1 MKFQIEILLLSIG
14 LLAAEKLPIPAGKA
28 GLPVKSA
35 TAEQAE
41 QFIPLMEGNAIS
53 AGSKKIQLVN
63 NFQIAITENG
73 RTLAETAY
81 VFTLTDKKTGKTTWH
96 SLGARRPGMYKIK
109 SNGNKRIFEQ
119 KFSIGNYTWD
129 FARQE
134 TELLPN
140 GLVMV
145 TFTWKNP
152 DPEKYLLKQYG
163 LFFNVPYSVGGGK
176 QIVCDGRMHTLP
188 NTPVNYITDVSGNKS
203 HSIQFFPEDP
213 ARTFTISGEAG
224 NLAGISCFALKDTLR
239 FDLKENRKEN
249 RLIFTIDIR
258 KGIRQNKSD
267 SMRGNVDFRA
277 VDNLDMPDNSSRN
290 LIANPSFEQ
299 GLLGYFVFSG
309 GRGNN
314 YSKEK
319 WETPMFAL
327 DKKEHRFG
335 SSSLRITTFFAHDK
349 RDDYRNLRTAIN
361 LSTQHTA
368 VAPGTY
374 TLSFYMKGSHPGEQT
389 FNIWVSPYN
398 YGPHNHWLAVKN
410 GRLTLPVTKE
420 WKRYVTTFRIE
431 STMPLSVR
439 FNAVSS
445 QKRGFVWLDG
455 IQVEKGA
462 KMTDFDVKPVEA
474 RLVTSDPDNFVS
486 ASAPLD
492 AKLEIQSV
500 PNSTG
505 KGVTTIRNFYRETVA
520 KREFS
525 FRTDSN
531 GRAVVPLKLGRIGKG
546 IFLLRTDYTLADGR
560 KCYDQHRLTILDFLE
575 NKHPHRFLFSDNYGG
590 LYENADLYR
599 ILDRYKKVGFGA
611 KAQDFTGDPLIHSTF
626 EKFGI
631 PISEIIITRGYRS
644 KDGIRHFGVSENL
657 SLRHDLQNGSHL
669 LFRDFYQD
677 SGGVI
682 TPAYLE
688 KVRKGCEK
696 LARKYPHIIRWQFSN
711 EMGAGFPNE
720 WWSKEGTPE
729 KRAENF
735 ALILKAF
742 TEGIKA
748 GNPKA
753 EVSADCPWN
762 MNPTGG
768 IQETADLLRACN
780 KLGFKFDRLACHT
793 YRASPESPDLDAD
806 TALYLETVG
815 KLGYTKEP
823 LFWSEMMH
831 WGPYTIPAWNVVS
844 ADWMGA
850 PKSWVNGSISYDM
863 GWVEKIS
870 AAWRARS
877 WLVALKYSD
886 RVKTACAASD
896 MNNFAMDLNLTPF
909 ASQVMPNTL
918 GNLLGDS
925 KFRKDVRF
933 AAYIRTYIFE
943 DGQKRPVAAVW
954 CHLPALDEGRQDAPV
969 AEADFGTSLESVI
982 DLMNNERAF
991 TPGKVKFAVT
1001 SFPLFFRGKPGTL
1014 AQMVKAFENA
1024 AVLSG
1029 EGVSP
1034 LIVTANPASPEKAV
1048 LTVKNLLSTPF
1059 EGTIGATGVKIAGA
1073 ATERIFHS
1081 LPHTLA
1087 ADRITEEK
1095 LPVRIKGKNG
1105 ENIAVD
1111 LTFRAS
1117 LCKRV
1122 PDSATLEQIDWKN
1135 IPAVRL
1141 ANAKGK
1147 PALTSGLYR
1156 TAWNRKGFFLR
1167 VEIRDKHFSHI
1178 EFPKAANRWAND
1190 ALQVYFDTYADA
1202 RSKQSI
1208 GYDEN
1213 DYDYMILPD
1222 GAGKTC
1228 SVYRHRMVD
1237 WQLGLGTSQEKAG
1250 TFATDIPTRFTR
1262 TSDGYVYEI
1271 FFPAKH
1277 ILPIQLKEGYSFG
1290 FGVYVP
1296 NADNPQE
1303 KSYKRVLSA
1312 LTNAKGETDCY
1323 NKPHIW
1329 PALLLWK

>member
-1 MKFQIEILLLSIG
+1 MKFQIGILFLSIG

-81 VFTLTDKKTGKTTWH
+81 VFTLTDKETGKTTWH
-96 SLGARRPGMYKIK
+96 SLGARRPGMYKIE

-140 GLVMV
+140 GLVQV

-176 QIVCDGRMHTLP
+176 RIVCDGKMHTLP
-188 NTPVNYITDVSGNKS
+188 NAPVNYITDVSGNKS

-258 KGIRQNKSD
+258 KGIRQSKSD

-368 VAPGTY
+368 VAPGIY

-398 YGPHNHWLAVKN
+398 YGPYNHWLAVKN

-486 ASAPLD
+486 ASAQLD

-505 KGVTTIRNFYRETVA
+505 KGVTTIRNFYREDVA

-531 GRAVVPLKLGRIGKG
+531 GRAVVPLKLDRIGKG
-546 IFLLRTDYTLADGR
+546 IFLLHTDYTLADGR

-575 NKHPHRFLFSDNYGG
+575 NKHPHRFL
-590 LYENADLYR
+590 L
-599 ILDRYKKVGFGA
+599 
-611 KAQDFTGDPLIHSTF
+611 
-626 EKFGI
+626 
-631 PISEIIITRGYRS
+631 
-644 KDGIRHFGVSENL
+644 
-657 SLRHDLQNGSHL
+657 
-669 LFRDFYQD
+669 
-677 SGGVI
+677 
-682 TPAYLE
+682 
-688 KVRKGCEK
+688 
-696 LARKYPHIIRWQFSN
+696 
-711 EMGAGFPNE
+711 
-720 WWSKEGTPE
+720 
-729 KRAENF
+729 
-735 ALILKAF
+735 
-742 TEGIKA
+742 
-748 GNPKA
+748 
-753 EVSADCPWN
+753 
-762 MNPTGG
+762 
-768 IQETADLLRACN
+768 
-780 KLGFKFDRLACHT
+780 
-793 YRASPESPDLDAD
+793 
-806 TALYLETVG
+806 
-815 KLGYTKEP
+815 
-823 LFWSEMMH
+823 
-831 WGPYTIPAWNVVS
+831 
-844 ADWMGA
+844 
-850 PKSWVNGSISYDM
+850 
-863 GWVEKIS
+863 
-870 AAWRARS
+870 
-877 WLVALKYSD
+877 
-886 RVKTACAASD
+886 
-896 MNNFAMDLNLTPF
+896 
-909 ASQVMPNTL
+909 
-918 GNLLGDS
+918 
-925 KFRKDVRF
+925 
-933 AAYIRTYIFE
+933 
-943 DGQKRPVAAVW
+943 
-954 CHLPALDEGRQDAPV
+954 
-969 AEADFGTSLESVI
+969 
-982 DLMNNERAF
+982 
-991 TPGKVKFAVT
+991 
-1001 SFPLFFRGKPGTL
+1001 
-1014 AQMVKAFENA
+1014 
-1024 AVLSG
+1024 
-1029 EGVSP
+1029 
-1034 LIVTANPASPEKAV
+1034 
-1048 LTVKNLLSTPF
+1048 
-1059 EGTIGATGVKIAGA
+1059 
-1073 ATERIFHS
+1073 
-1081 LPHTLA
+1081 
-1087 ADRITEEK
+1087 
-1095 LPVRIKGKNG
+1095 
-1105 ENIAVD
+1105 
-1111 LTFRAS
+1111 
-1117 LCKRV
+1117 
-1122 PDSATLEQIDWKN
+1122 
-1135 IPAVRL
+1135 
-1141 ANAKGK
+1141 
-1147 PALTSGLYR
+1147 
-1156 TAWNRKGFFLR
+1156 
-1167 VEIRDKHFSHI
+1167 
-1178 EFPKAANRWAND
+1178 
-1190 ALQVYFDTYADA
+1190 
-1202 RSKQSI
+1202 
-1208 GYDEN
+1208 
-1213 DYDYMILPD
+1213 
-1222 GAGKTC
+1222 
-1228 SVYRHRMVD
+1228 
-1237 WQLGLGTSQEKAG
+1237 
-1250 TFATDIPTRFTR
+1250 
-1262 TSDGYVYEI
+1262 
-1271 FFPAKH
+1271 
-1277 ILPIQLKEGYSFG
+1277 
-1290 FGVYVP
+1290 
-1296 NADNPQE
+1296 
-1303 KSYKRVLSA
+1303 
-1312 LTNAKGETDCY
+1312 
-1323 NKPHIW
+1323 
-1329 PALLLWK
+1329 

>member
-1 MKFQIEILLLSIG
+1 MKIQTGILFLSIG

-28 GLPVKSA
+28 GLPKSSA
-35 TAEQAE
+35 AAQKTE
-41 QFIPLMEGNAIS
+41 QFVPVMEGNSIS

-63 NFQIAITENG
+63 HFQIAITESG

-96 SLGARRPGMYKIK
+96 SLGTRRPGMYKTE

-119 KFSIGNYTWD
+119 KFSTGNYTWD

-140 GLVMV
+140 GLVRV

-163 LFFNVPYSVGGGK
+163 LFFNIPYSVGGGK
-176 QIVCDGRMHTLP
+176 RIVCDGKTHTLP
-188 NTPVNYITDVSGNKS
+188 KTPINFIAAISGEKA

-213 ARTFTISGEAG
+213 AKTFTISGKAG
-224 NLAGISCFALKDTLR
+224 NIAGISCFALKETLR

-249 RLIFTIDIR
+249 RLVFTIDIR
-258 KGIRQNKSD
+258 NGVRPAKSD

-299 GLLGYFVFSG
+299 GLLGYFVFAG
-309 GRGNN
+309 GRGYN

-349 RDDYRNLRTAIN
+349 RDDYRNLSTAVN

-368 VAPGTY
+368 VAPGIY
-374 TLSFYMKGSHPGEQT
+374 TLSFYLKGSHPGEQT

-410 GRLTLPVTKE
+410 GKLTLPVTKE
-420 WKRYVTTFRIE
+420 WRRYVTTFRIE

-455 IQVEKGA
+455 IQVEKGE

-474 RLVTSDPDNFVS
+474 QLVTSDPDNFVS

-505 KGVTTIRNFYRETVA
+505 KGVTTIRNFYRETVG

-531 GRAVVPLKLGRIGKG
+531 GRAVVPLKLDRIGKG

-626 EKFGI
+626 AKFGI
-631 PISEIIITRGYRS
+631 PISEIIITRRYRS
-644 KDGIRHFGVSENL
+644 KDGTRHFGVSENL
-657 SLRHDLQNGSHL
+657 SMRGDLQNDPHL
-669 LFRDFYQD
+669 LFSDFYRD

-696 LARKYPHIIRWQFSN
+696 LARKYPYILRWQFSN

-768 IQETADLLRACN
+768 IQETADLLRTCN

-877 WLVALKYSD
+877 WLVALKYSA

-969 AEADFGTSLESVI
+969 AEADFGSSLESVI

-1024 AVLSG
+1024 AILSG

-1059 EGTIGATGVKIAGA
+1059 EGNINTTGIKIAGA
-1073 ATERIFHS
+1073 ATERIDLA

-1095 LPVRIKGKNG
+1095 LPVRIRGKNG
-1105 ENIAVD
+1105 GNIAVD
-1111 LTFRAS
+1111 LSFRAS

-1135 IPAVRL
+1135 IPGVRL
-1141 ANAKGK
+1141 ADAKGK
-1147 PALTSGLYR
+1147 PSLTSGLYR

-1190 ALQVYFDTYADA
+1190 ALQVYFDTCADA
-1202 RSKQSI
+1202 RSRRAT

-1228 SVYRHRMVD
+1228 SVYRNRMVD

-1250 TFATDIPTRFTR
+1250 TFASDIPTRFTR

-1277 ILPIQLKEGYSFG
+1277 ILPIQLKEGYAFG

-1323 NKPHIW
+1323 NKPHLW